1 MVFFELA
8 KIKTIFAKV
17 RESLAKAGNYESL
30 LRTYTTCKGLPSPT
44 GLGSGRR
51 RVYRRISVWYWFSS
65 LCGAVLRTFT
75 FPFVGSRPSKAPHHC
90 CFGSGGCAPKTKG
103 TAAIQKTDA
112 KTSKRTAQDH
122 KEGHGEDV
130 KENGSQDLERP
141 RSMPDELP

>member
-1 MVFFELA
+1 MLGTLVKVFSE
-8 KIKTIFAKV
+8 FAKV
-17 RESLAKAGNYESL
+17 FTKVSRKFIHIQLVKGYHSLPPWAPAG
-30 LRTYTTCKGLPSPT
+30 G
-44 GLGSGRR
+44 G
-51 RVYRRISVWYWFSS
+51 YRRISVWSRFSS
-65 LCGAVLRTFT
+65 QCGAVLRTFT